1 MLRNRFLEAATTRHL
16 IFSVSS
22 ILLLTVGVFALLL
35 GSRITD
41 LDKLSKFVDAVF
53 KAMAILLGMI
63 WTLNRYY
70 IGRADTI
77 RLRVDSDVSSVRYSK
92 ADSTNADLALLIFRL
107 DVVNIGAVLIP
118 AYQQSLE
125 IESVTPSDKGIEYG
139 SLYRWPDSGK
149 HPAPSIEPASWAAI
163 NDAISIP
170 GNTKAVRVFLEI
182 KLPDMT
188 WTWHKTFDISEGM
201 ANEKQEAR

>member
-1 MLRNRFLEAATTRHL
+1 MLRNRFLEAATTKYL
-16 IFSVSS
+16 ISSVSL
-22 ILLLTVGVFALLL
+22 ILILTVGVFALLL
-35 GSRITD
+35 GTRTTD
-41 LDKLSKFVDAVF
+41 LDRLSKFVDAVF

-70 IGRADTI
+70 IGRSDTI

-92 ADSTNADLALLIFRL
+92 PGSTNADLALLIFRL

-118 AYQQSLE
+118 AYQESLE
-125 IESVTPSDKGIEYG
+125 IESVTPSDKGIEYS

-149 HPAPSIEPASWAAI
+149 HPASSIEPASWAAI

-170 GNTKAVRVFLEI
+170 ASTKAVRVFLEI
-182 KLPDMT
+182 KLPDLT
-188 WTWHKTFDISEGM
+188 WTWHKTFDISE
-201 ANEKQEAR
+201 ADSR